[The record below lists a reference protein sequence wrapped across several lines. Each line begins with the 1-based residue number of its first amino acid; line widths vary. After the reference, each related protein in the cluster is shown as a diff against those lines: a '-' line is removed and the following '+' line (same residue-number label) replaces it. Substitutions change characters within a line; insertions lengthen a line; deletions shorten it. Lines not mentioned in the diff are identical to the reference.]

1 LLLDFGVQGTLNTLV
16 HFSHFFSMKKYDFD
30 EIIPRRGT
38 DCEKYDHL
46 ESHFGNGNAIPMWV
60 ADGDFRV
67 PDFITAAM
75 RFRADHEIYAYSYRP
90 DGYYNS
96 IVKWQ
101 QQRHNWQIDR
111 EMILPTQ
118 GVVSTLSSIIM
129 ANTEKGDEIII
140 QPPVYTPFFTC
151 VKDCGRTVVENPL
164 KLTGGRYRFDFE
176 DLSRKIGPATKLLIL
191 CNPHNPVGRVWTKEE
206 LKQLGDICLVNNV
219 LIISDEI
226 HSDLIF
232 SGFKHIP
239 LPKVSDELAANCVV
253 CMAPSKTFNI
263 AGLSTSFVIIP
274 DKKIR
279 QRFDHFLHMLHLKNG
294 NLFGNVALEAAYRHG
309 MDWVNQQND
318 YLEANR
324 DYLLAFFAEKL
335 PKIKMIFTEA
345 TYLAWIDLRE
355 YDMDEQE
362 MNRLLIDGA
371 GVVLNRG
378 SIYGNEGVGY
388 FRLNFACP
396 RQVLEEALIRIES
409 VLG

>member
-1 LLLDFGVQGTLNTLV
+1 
-16 HFSHFFSMKKYDFD
+16 MKRYDFD

-46 ESHFGNGNAIPMWV
+46 QSHFGNGNAIPLWV
-60 ADGDFRV
+60 ADSDFRV
-67 PDFITAAM
+67 PDFITAAI
-75 RFRADHEIYAYSYRP
+75 RYRANHEIYAYSFRP

-96 IVKWQ
+96 IIRWQ
-101 QQRHNWQIDR
+101 QLSHDWLIER

-129 ANTEKGDEIII
+129 AFTEAGEKVVI

-151 VKDCGRTVVENPL
+151 VADCGRTVVENPL
-164 KLTGGRYRFDFE
+164 KNENGRYTFDFD
-176 DLSRKIGPATKLLIL
+176 DLLDKIDGKTRLLIL

-206 LKQLGDICLVNNV
+206 LEKLGDICLKNNI

-232 SGFKHIP
+232 NGYQHIP
-239 LPKVSDELAANCVV
+239 LPKISDRLAANCIV

-263 AGLSTSFVIIP
+263 AGLSTSYVIIP

-279 QRFDHFLHMLHLKNG
+279 QKFDHFLHMLHLKNG
-294 NLFGNVALEAAYRHG
+294 NLFGNIALEAAYHYG
-309 MDWVNQQND
+309 KDWVKQQNE

-324 DYLLAFFAEKL
+324 DYMLDFFRKKM
-335 PKIKMIFTEA
+335 PKIRMVFTEA

-355 YDMDEQE
+355 YGVEESE
-362 MNRLLIDGA
+362 MNRLLIDKA
-371 GVVLNRG
+371 EIVLNKG
-378 SIYGNEGVGY
+378 SIYGKEGQGF

-396 RQVLEEALIRIES
+396 RQVLEEALTRMEH
-409 VLG
+409 VLGS

>member
-1 LLLDFGVQGTLNTLV
+1 
-16 HFSHFFSMKKYDFD
+16 MKKYDFD
-30 EIIPRRGT
+30 ELIPRKGT

-46 ESHFGNGNAIPMWV
+46 QSHFGNGNAIPLWV
-60 ADGDFRV
+60 ADSDFRV
-67 PDFITAAM
+67 PDFVTAAI
-75 RFRADHEIYAYSYRP
+75 RYRADHEIYAYSFRP

-96 IVKWQ
+96 IIRWQ
-101 QQRHNWQIDR
+101 QLRHGWHIER

-118 GVVSTLSSIIM
+118 GIVSTLSSLIM
-129 ANTEKGDEIII
+129 AFTEAGDKIII
-140 QPPVYTPFFTC
+140 QPPVYTPFFSC

-164 KLTGGRYRFDFE
+164 KNVDGRYTFDFE
-176 DLSRKIGPATKLLIL
+176 DLVLKITQDTRLLIL

-206 LKQLGDICLVNNV
+206 LAQLGDICLNNNI

-232 SGFKHIP
+232 SDYRHLP
-239 LPKVSDELAANCVV
+239 LPKVSDELAGNCIV

-263 AGLSTSFVIIP
+263 AGLATSYVIIP

-279 QRFDHFLHMLHLKNG
+279 EKFDHFLHILHLQSG
-294 NLFGNVALEAAYRHG
+294 NLFGNIALEAAYHNG
-309 MDWVNQQND
+309 MDWVNQQNE

-324 DYLLAFFAEKL
+324 NYLLAFFKTKM

-355 YDMDEQE
+355 YGMSESE
-362 MNRLLIDGA
+362 MNRMLIDRA
-371 GVVLNRG
+371 GIVLNKG
-378 SIYGNEGVGY
+378 SIYGKEGEGF

-396 RQVLEEALIRIES
+396 RQILEEALTRMET
-409 VLG
+409 VLGG